1 MILTGHQRLTIDL
14 KRALFAGV
22 TFAGSLAQTG
32 AGPFERQLRGNGSG
46 INGLVNLS
54 ATGKFQRADISANA
68 VNALVP
74 GVPPI
79 AIGRAIING
88 SIILY
93 ATPQITR
100 QAQIAAL
107 RTGALNINAARAE
120 IAYQGGSG
128 QLKLVAEGSN
138 SIPFRV
144 AANASLSPKLYRVA
158 LAGRVNGIDFKTAN
172 PTEIRPERGAYRL
185 SPVQVGLSK
194 GNVRLAGTYGNGYA
208 LQSQLDRFDISLL
221 NGGAPNLWLAG
232 VASGRLD
239 VAQNAGGSF
248 PTATA
253 NLAIIGFSRAS
264 LTGNS

>member
-32 AGPFERQLRGNGSG
+32 AGPFEGQLRGNGSG

-88 SIILY
+88 NIILY

-100 QAQIAAL
+100 QA
-107 RTGALNINAARAE
+107 
-120 IAYQGGSG
+120 
-128 QLKLVAEGSN
+128 
-138 SIPFRV
+138 
-144 AANASLSPKLYRVA
+144 
-158 LAGRVNGIDFKTAN
+158 
-172 PTEIRPERGAYRL
+172 
-185 SPVQVGLSK
+185 
-194 GNVRLAGTYGNGYA
+194 
-208 LQSQLDRFDISLL
+208 
-221 NGGAPNLWLAG
+221 
-232 VASGRLD
+232 
-239 VAQNAGGSF
+239 
-248 PTATA
+248 
-253 NLAIIGFSRAS
+253 
-264 LTGNS
+264 